1 MNRITLRIHDSGTES
16 AEVCGS
22 GPPIN
27 CREGAAVRL
36 TQRYLILGLAM
47 AAAPIVNVVAAPQAG
62 ADCNYAAGATVCAQG
77 TVRGADGVPRAATP
91 YVPYPC
97 ENDWYCGTDWDLNF
111 DMDPGFGTG
120 LPGRPGGI
128 GPR

>member
-1 MNRITLRIHDSGTES
+1 MVSTLMLPHMGRLAPT
-16 AEVCGS
+16 
-22 GPPIN
+22 N
-27 CREGAAVRL
+27 CREGAAVRS
-36 TQRYLILGLAM
+36 TQRYLILGLAT
-47 AAAPIVNVVAAPQAG
+47 AAAPIAIVVAAPQAG

-97 ENDWYCGTDWDLNF
+97 ENDWYCGTEWDLNF